1 MEHFPLANRFVAIF
15 VAVAFSFLTV
25 VVAPVQAAMVG
36 TETIL
41 QAVDADA
48 DAARERVL
56 QFIQR
61 EDVVDRFEM
70 WGVAADE
77 AQARIDTMT
86 DEEVTRLAAQ
96 IDQLPA
102 GGDVLGFILAVALI
116 SFITLLVLDI
126 MGITDIFTFIKKR

>member
-1 MEHFPLANRFVAIF
+1 MEHYPLANRFVAIF
-15 VAVAFSFLTV
+15 VAVAFSFLAV

-41 QAVDADA
+41 QAAGA

-56 QFIQR
+56 EFIQR
-61 EDVVDRFEM
+61 EDVVDRFKM
-70 WGVAADE
+70 WGVEADE
-77 AQARIDTMT
+77 AQARIDAMT
-86 DEEVTRLAAQ
+86 NEEVAQLAAQ

-126 MGITDIFTFIKKR
+126 MGVTDIFTFIKKR

>member
-36 TETIL
+36 TDTIL
-41 QAVDADA
+41 QAVDV

-61 EDVVDRFEM
+61 EDVVNRFEM

-77 AQARIDTMT
+77 AQVRIDAMT
-86 DEEVTRLAAQ
+86 DEEVAQLAEQ